1 MKKLFFSIFL
11 FLLSLAVNAQI
22 SRAQDFYGT
31 TDLKTFREG
40 RDKEF
45 RDPKES
51 PLREKDF
58 ATFKGL
64 KYYSLDQT
72 FRVAAEFKPTRGAKF
87 FRMPTSSQQTQRF
100 AKYGEL
106 KFKLNGQ
113 EITLNVYQA
122 EAVLLDEKLK
132 KYQDLLFVPFKDLTN
147 GAKTYG
153 GGRYLDVKIPPSNKV
168 ILDFNLA
175 YNPSCA
181 YGSDKFSCPI
191 PPKENHLPIK
201 IEAGEQSYLSDKEN
215 EHKK

>member
-1 MKKLFFSIFL
+1 MKKLFFSILL
-11 FLLSLAVNAQI
+11 FLI
-22 SRAQDFYGT
+22 SFAADAETGKAQDFYGT

-45 RDPKES
+45 RDPRES

-58 ATFKGL
+58 ADFKGL
-64 KYYSLDQT
+64 KYFPLNQA
-72 FRVAAEFKPTRGAKF
+72 FRVEAEFKKKTEAKF
-87 FRMPTSSQQTQRF
+87 FKMPTSSEKTKRF

-106 KFKLNGQ
+106 KFKLNNQ
-113 EITLNVYQA
+113 EFILNLYQA

-132 KYQDLLFVPFKDLTN
+132 EYRDLLFAPFKDLTN
-147 GAKTYG
+147 GAETYG
-153 GGRYLDVKIPPSNKV
+153 SGRYLDVKIPSSGKI

-191 PPKENHLPIK
+191 PPKENYLRVK
-201 IEAGEQSYLSDKEN
+201 IAAGEQSYLSDKEN